1 MLTRDLLRFRSR
13 KGKIYPQFLDPDD
26 ASLQRAAEAL
36 VEVFRQ
42 ASAAGS
48 TRQELTE
55 ETSLQLQS
63 QQLDNPIGRG
73 LEKLLLDR
81 SEFDTGD
88 PAEQQRFRESIFI
101 QARQALR
108 EEAKALNP
116 NLKEFWKRV
125 EILQSQPV
133 AQIQEALYADLPVQ
147 QRLLQFSPI
156 GAEALLHR
164 YNCGQVQGLL
174 LNSEA
179 LELRLEHPD
188 PGPLRQLCKY
198 LRFHQLLA
206 QITTDE
212 QGIFQLRID
221 GPLSLFYKTQKYGL
235 QLANFFPAILQ
246 QKNWQLRAT
255 VCFRQKPPL
264 QLQLDPS
271 CGIRSHYQ
279 QFHDYVPPE
288 FQQIS
293 DRLKERQP
301 EWQLEL
307 AGSFV
312 PLPGDRYCFP
322 DFVLQHQTG
331 ASVALELFHGW
342 HAGPLRQRL
351 QQLEEVQGVPL
362 LLGVSNSLS
371 KNPELGVALETSS
384 YFQTFG
390 FSFRELPT
398 VDKFTKVLQ
407 SWWGATQR

>member
-13 KGKIYPQFLDPDD
+13 KGRIYPQFLDPDD

-116 NLKEFWKRV
+116 SLQEFWKRV
-125 EILQSQPV
+125 EVLQSQPV
-133 AQIQEALYADLPVQ
+133 AQIQEALYADLPAQ

-164 YNCGQVQGLL
+164 YNCAQVQGLL

-179 LELRLEHPD
+179 LELRLEHP
-188 PGPLRQLCKY
+188 
-198 LRFHQLLA
+198 
-206 QITTDE
+206 
-212 QGIFQLRID
+212 
-221 GPLSLFYKTQKYGL
+221 
-235 QLANFFPAILQ
+235 
-246 QKNWQLRAT
+246 
-255 VCFRQKPPL
+255 
-264 QLQLDPS
+264 
-271 CGIRSHYQ
+271 
-279 QFHDYVPPE
+279 
-288 FQQIS
+288 
-293 DRLKERQP
+293 
-301 EWQLEL
+301 
-307 AGSFV
+307 
-312 PLPGDRYCFP
+312 
-322 DFVLQHQTG
+322 
-331 ASVALELFHGW
+331 
-342 HAGPLRQRL
+342 
-351 QQLEEVQGVPL
+351 
-362 LLGVSNSLS
+362 
-371 KNPELGVALETSS
+371 
-384 YFQTFG
+384 
-390 FSFRELPT
+390 
-398 VDKFTKVLQ
+398 
-407 SWWGATQR
+407 